1 MPADP
6 LSLPRKPGLLIK
18 NGSSIVSLATS
29 PQAAET
35 VSLSLTVFSFH
46 PYNSF
51 PYDE

>member
-18 NGSSIVSLATS
+18 SGSSIVSLATS
-29 PQAAET
+29 PQAAGNI
-35 VSLSLTVFSFH
+35 SLSLTAFSSH

-51 PYDE
+51 PYEE